1 MNVEPGIYRP
11 EFPMD
16 GNFTMVPNAL
26 IRDDELPGNAKLLL
40 IYLLSHKVGYHILD
54 SQMIRESGLGR
65 EALRT
70 ARKKLEQFGFINLER
85 VRNADHSLGAYRYEI
100 KDARGWFSSDGF
112 PSVGYPSVGQP
123 TVGNPPDN
131 IKLIP
136 KKTTSKK
143 TKVDNTSDFDFNEF
157 WSIYPRQQARG
168 KAKEAFI
175 KATKDF
181 GLEPVMDGVRRYAAD
196 PNLPD
201 PQFVPLPATWLN
213 QERWADGPLPLNR
226 KLTNSERNI
235 QNFRA
240 KLALLENEPMK
251 EVESGQVTSRGVA
264 DFGIS
269 LRSADNI

>member
-26 IRDDELPGNAKLLL
+26 IRDQELPANAKLLL
-40 IYLLSHKVGYHILD
+40 IYLISHKVGYQILD
-54 SQMIRESGLGR
+54 AQMIRESGLGR

-70 ARKKLEQFGFINLER
+70 ARKKLEELGFITLER
-85 VRNADHSLGAYRYEI
+85 VRNVDHSLGGYRYEI
-100 KDARGWFSSDGF
+100 TDARGWFSPDGF
-112 PSVGYPSVGQP
+112 PSVGEPTVGQP

-136 KKTTSKK
+136 KKTTPNK
-143 TKVDNTSDFDFNEF
+143 TKVDKTMDFDFNEF
-157 WSIYPRQQARG
+157 WSLYPRQQGRG

-175 KATKDF
+175 KAVTEF
-181 GLEPVMDGVRRYAAD
+181 GLEPVMDGVHRYAND

-240 KLALLENEPMK
+240 KLALLDDEPMK
-251 EVESGQVTSRGVA
+251 EVESGQVTGRSVI
-264 DFGIS
+264 DFGIN
-269 LRSADNI
+269 LRSADSI